1 MKHAKKL
8 YRGKKTFF
16 YILIT
21 KGWLFLLLGA
31 GILFLT
37 WHVMYGNLRT
47 SADSYLS
54 NNPQWG
60 FDAPQVAQLLLLVG
74 LACILM
80 VYLRARVLYRHHRF
94 ELDEFAINVHRGL
107 YFTHETTIP
116 YHQISNVYIVRPYH
130 YKIFGIA
137 RLDIITAADRGL
149 ELDESRARKFLI
161 PVIDITIARKL
172 SRFLLEKA
180 AQKRQSIREDFDENT
195 DDEDEEGDTEEDE
208 TENQ

>member
-1 MKHAKKL
+1 MKHGKKL

-16 YILIT
+16 FILLT
-21 KGWLFLLLGA
+21 KGWLFLLLG
-31 GILFLT
+31 GGFLYLA
-37 WHVMYGNLRT
+37 WHVMYGELRV
-47 SADSYLS
+47 SADTYLS

-60 FDAPQVAQLLLLVG
+60 FDAPQVAQLLLIVG
-74 LACILM
+74 LGLILM
-80 VYLRARVLYRHHRF
+80 AYLRARVLYRHHRF
-94 ELDEFAINVHRGL
+94 ELDEFALNVHRGL

-149 ELDESRARKFLI
+149 ELDESRSRKFLI

-172 SRFLLEKA
+172 SRYLLEKA
-180 AQKRQSIREDFDENT
+180 AQKRQSIREDI
-195 DDEDEEGDTEEDE
+195 DDEDEDEEDDTEEDE
-208 TENQ
+208 NEKQ